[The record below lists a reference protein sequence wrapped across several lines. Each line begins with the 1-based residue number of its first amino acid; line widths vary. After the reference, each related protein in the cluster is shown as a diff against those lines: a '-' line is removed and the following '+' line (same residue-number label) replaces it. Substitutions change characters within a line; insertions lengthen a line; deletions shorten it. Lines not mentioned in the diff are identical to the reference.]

1 MKVIRTTDKDGK
13 PLQLKLEEDER
24 STHTEEEIREMMI
37 RSFLESEGV
46 KEAQTKSP
54 QSYYPDPLKWEGTL
68 ESYKKEV
75 QRRKDKAHGKVSL
88 AKKNTNLKYTD
99 PGYWSKHTGHNQ
111 PH

>member
-1 MKVIRTTDKDGK
+1 MKVVRTTDKEGK
-13 PLQLKLEEDER
+13 PLQLKPEEDER

-75 QRRKDKAHGKVSL
+75 QRRKDKIMGKVRLPESGF
-88 AKKNTNLKYTD
+88 T
-99 PGYWSKHTGHNQ
+99 PKHTI
-111 PH
+111 PK